1 MGVRGPIPKRS
12 DEGHPKTIAK
22 KNRAG
27 IDHVDALKASDVAVP
42 DPDPDWHSIARM
54 LWDATKESAFTRF
67 YEPSDWAVLYF
78 TCENLSH
85 FCNSERRSPT
95 AMAAINQ
102 MLTSLLLTEGDRRR
116 VQIEIQRATEEQLES
131 AGVTAMAAWVKERKA
146 Q

>member
-27 IDHVDALKASDVAVP
+27 IDHIDALKVSDVFIP
-42 DPDPDWHSIARM
+42 DPDPEWHEIARM
-54 LWDATKESAFTRF
+54 LWDATKESAFIRF
-67 YEPSDWAVLYF
+67 YEPSDWVVLYF
-78 TCENLSH
+78 TCENVSH
-85 FCNSERRSPT
+85 FCHSSRRSST

-116 VQIEIQRATEEQLES
+116 VQIEIQRASEEQLES
-131 AGVTAMAAWVKERKA
+131 AGVTAMAAWVKERQAK
-146 Q
+146 